1 MSRMR
6 PTLSLAAAVLGL
18 FISLPGVAN
27 TPLTVVTTHPEEETG
42 YLLESF
48 RQQYPDTQ
56 VLLIN
61 RRADLILRA
70 VQSGSLRNSD
80 VILSSS
86 PFLMQALKKAGLLR
100 RLPLQPQTSRC
111 APPGLLLTDTQLTFA
126 SYGLAGFG
134 LVSKRQA
141 GQSAPQQWRTLLAA
155 KYYGKVVISTPSRS
169 SSTHLM
175 IEKILQDEGWAAGWQ
190 LLLQLGGQ
198 QAQIAGRSFTVA
210 KLLADGDASVGP
222 MLDNGARLLVRQ
234 RPDLQFAY
242 FPSFNVMPSYI
253 GLLKHADNQAPAR
266 QLVSYLFSSKGQNEL
281 LGSSRFKVPLNP
293 RDGDNESQALCQLMH
308 KQKRLDETQMW
319 QREELVKQLYDT
331 LITQHFEQLRE
342 TWGLIRLAESQPGLN
357 ATARTQLQTARQLAS
372 TPTISAS
379 QAADPVLLAHFTD
392 KSRHSQ
398 TLRQQWHTRWQAQLA
413 EAALLAR
420 HIVAGRAQ

>member
-1 MSRMR
+1 MR

-70 VQSGSLRNSD
+70 VQSGSLRDSD

-86 PFLMQALKKAGLLR
+86 PFLMQSLKKAGLLH
-100 RLPLQPQTSRC
+100 RLPIQPPPSRC
-111 APPGLLLTDTQLTFA
+111 APDGLLLTDTESMFA

-134 LVSKRQA
+134 LVSKRQS
-141 GQSAPQQWRTLLAA
+141 GLAA
-155 KYYGKVVISTPSRS
+155 PAQWHQLLTPDYYGKVVISTPSRS

-175 IEKILQDEGWAAGWQ
+175 VEKILQDEGWQAGWQ

-198 QAQIAGRSFTVA
+198 QRQIAGRSFTVA
-210 KLLADGDASVGP
+210 KLLADGDASAGP
-222 MLDNGARLLVRQ
+222 MLDNGARLLVRR

-253 GLLKHADNQAPAR
+253 GLLKHSHNPAAAR
-266 QLVSYLFSSKGQNEL
+266 QLAGYLFSSKGQNEL
-281 LGSSRFKVPLNP
+281 LGNSRFKVPLNP
-293 RDGDNESQALCQLMH
+293 RAGDDESQRLCQLMR
-308 KQKRLDETQMW
+308 KQKRINEPQMW
-319 QREELVKQLYDT
+319 QRETLVKQLYDT
-331 LITQHFEQLRE
+331 LITRHFEQLRE
-342 TWGLIRLAESQPGLN
+342 TWGLIRLAENQPGLN
-357 ATARTQLQTARQLAS
+357 AAARAQLQKARQLAS
-372 TPTISAS
+372 TPPLGAN
-379 QAADPVLLAHFTD
+379 QAADPALLAQFND
-392 KSRHSQ
+392 KSAQSQ
-398 TLRQQWHTRWQAQLA
+398 RLRQQWHSRWQNQLA
-413 EAALLAR
+413 EAASLAR
-420 HIVAGRAQ
+420 HVVVGRTP